1 MTLLNKLNPPLDKPF
16 ILTLGS
22 LSNVGK
28 TTILTILATEI
39 AQLGNSILFITED
52 STNNVIKKF
61 VNLDLH
67 KMSKVTIMRYVDID
81 KKIANYIGGRNFDY
95 VFYDGP
101 TTEKFYE
108 EMSFI
113 QKNQKISFL
122 VSTQLKRTI
131 YDVSDV
137 ILPTKPTQVSDF
149 IVVISKNLIKNR
161 FFEGLKKLFG
171 FKFKNLKFTLI
182 KNRYGKNFSFDYNIE
197 FDKINQ

>member
-81 KKIANYIGGRNFDY
+81 KKIADYIGGRNFDY

-122 VSTQLKRTI
+122 VSTQLKRKI

-137 ILPTKPTQVSDF
+137 ILPIKPTQVSDF

>member
-113 QKNQKISFL
+113 QKNQKISYY
-122 VSTQLKRTI
+122 I
-131 YDVSDV
+131 
-137 ILPTKPTQVSDF
+137 
-149 IVVISKNLIKNR
+149 
-161 FFEGLKKLFG
+161 
-171 FKFKNLKFTLI
+171 
-182 KNRYGKNFSFDYNIE
+182 
-197 FDKINQ
+197 

>member
-122 VSTQLKRTI
+122 VSTQLKRKI

-137 ILPTKPTQVSDF
+137 ILPIKPTQVSDF